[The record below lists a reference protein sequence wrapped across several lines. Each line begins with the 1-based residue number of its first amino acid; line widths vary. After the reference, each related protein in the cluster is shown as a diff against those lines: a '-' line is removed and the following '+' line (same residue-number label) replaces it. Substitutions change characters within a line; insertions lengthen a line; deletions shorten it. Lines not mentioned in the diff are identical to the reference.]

1 MVKTIDNLEK
11 TLPERE
17 RERERDSVLKHKEYE
32 QPEKVVNLEAGDDD
46 KHPKTQ
52 GRIIHNT

>member
-1 MVKTIDNLEK
+1 MKTIEK
-11 TLPERE
+11 TLPE
-17 RERERDSVLKHKEYE
+17 RERERDSVLKHKEHE
-32 QPEKVVNLEAGDDD
+32 QPEKVVTLEAGDDD

>member
-1 MVKTIDNLEK
+1 MKTIDNLEK
-11 TLPERE
+11 TLPEG
-17 RERERDSVLKHKEYE
+17 ERDSVLKHKEYE
-32 QPEKVVNLEAGDDD
+32 PPEKVVNLEAGDDD